1 MPRIIECIPNFCVGQ
16 DQEVILKIRQAIL
29 SIKGVTL
36 KCVDTG
42 YYANRSVYT
51 FLGDIAPMF
60 EAAYQSIQSASEYI
74 DMRTHQGTH
83 PRFGAIDVFPF
94 VSIAGIT
101 DQELVPIVAEFAK
114 KVANDF
120 KIPTY
125 FYEKNASSSY
135 RKDLAKIRKGEY
147 EGLKDKMKDEQWLPD
162 HYPNF
167 NPKTGGM
174 AIGVRNVLVAFNVN
188 LETKDVGI
196 AKKIAE
202 EIRAS
207 GKIKQNKKGEKYRE
221 KGLCKGVKAIG
232 WYIRDFDKVQV
243 SMNIFDTTLTP
254 VQDAF
259 ETCVE
264 LAKQQNTRVTGA
276 ELIGCIPKHCLDEA
290 DTYFIEKYQLPASIA
305 MNLNELK
312 PFDLDK
318 NVIDFNSFCS

>member
-1 MPRIIECIPNFCVGQ
+1 
-16 DQEVILKIRQAIL
+16 
-29 SIKGVTL
+29 
-36 KCVDTG
+36 
-42 YYANRSVYT
+42 
-51 FLGDIAPMF
+51 MF

-188 LETKDVGI
+188 LETKDVAI

-221 KGLCKGVKAIG
+221 KGLCKGVKAI
-232 WYIRDFDKVQV
+232 
-243 SMNIFDTTLTP
+243 TP
-254 VQDAF
+254 VHKAF

>member
-1 MPRIIECIPNFCVGQ
+1 LARIIECVPNFCVGQ
-16 DQEVILKIRQAIL
+16 DQEVILEIRKAIQN
-29 SIKGVTL
+29 IKGVTL
-36 KCVDTG
+36 KCIDTG
-42 YYANRSVYT
+42 YYANRSVFT
-51 FLGDIAPMF
+51 FLGDIDPML
-60 EAAYQSIQSASEYI
+60 EAAYQSIKAASECI
-74 DMRTHQGTH
+74 DMRTHQGAH

-114 KVANDF
+114 NVANDF

-125 FYEKNASSSY
+125 LYEKNASTLY
-135 RKDLAKIRKGEY
+135 RKDLSKIRKGEY
-147 EGLKDKMKDEQWLPD
+147 EGLETKMKDKQWLPD
-162 HYPNF
+162 HYQNF

-188 LETKDVGI
+188 LETKDVVI
-196 AKKIAE
+196 AKNIAE

-207 GKIKQNKKGEKYRE
+207 GKIKWNEKGEKYRAY
-221 KGLCKGVKAIG
+221 GLCKGVKAIG

-254 VQDAF
+254 VHEAF
-259 ETCVE
+259 ETCVQ
-264 LAKQQNTRVTGA
+264 LAKKQNTRITGA
-276 ELIGCIPKHCLDEA
+276 ELIGCIPKHCLNEA
-290 DTYFIEKYQLPASIA
+290 DTYFIEKYQLSASIA

-318 NVIDFNSFCS
+318 NVIDFNSFCG